1 MRHAGK
7 IKVALMSYA
16 MDGRVAKGSII
27 STHRLIE
34 RLVRDPNLDVT
45 LVHFDTSDDPIYKE
59 AREIIMPALPPVLN
73 RRLFRMLYFFW
84 KYRKGDFDIM
94 HWFQPRLYPFFWLAP
109 ARHIVLTAH
118 GAGDITAPGAFPLS
132 RRMFNFVL
140 THFNHRISA
149 IIAVSEFGRE
159 EIIQYYKASPER
171 VIGMLHYNGG
181 AEEYAPMERSV
192 SQKIV
197 VEKYN
202 ITAPYILDVSR
213 LDPQKNVDTL
223 IRAYISLRDRNPERR
238 ERLVIVGSP
247 SYRYEETYALAE
259 NSQYKNDIQFV
270 RYVAQEEMNALYSG
284 AELVAFPSL
293 NESFG
298 MPVVEAMA
306 SGTPTITSNVTS
318 LPEVA
323 GGAPILVDPIDAEA
337 LAGAMQQV
345 LSDTR
350 LQQTLVAKGL
360 ERARPFTWDRG
371 AEEVKALYRRVTGM

>member
-1 MRHAGK
+1 
-7 IKVALMSYA
+7 MSYA

-109 ARHIVLTAH
+109 ARHIILTAH

-298 MPVVEAMA
+298 MPVIEAMA

-323 GGAPILVDPIDAEA
+323 GGAAILVDPIDAEA

-350 LQQTLVAKGL
+350 LQQTLIAKGL

-371 AEEVKALYRRVTGM
+371 EEEVKALYRRVAGM